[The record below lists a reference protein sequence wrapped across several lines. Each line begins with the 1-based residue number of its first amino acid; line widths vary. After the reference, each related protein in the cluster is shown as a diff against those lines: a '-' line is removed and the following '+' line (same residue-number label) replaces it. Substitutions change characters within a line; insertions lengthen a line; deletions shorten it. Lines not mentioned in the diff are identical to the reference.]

1 MKLLFENWRK
11 FISEGMKTVDDLV
24 SFVDEEYPEYQTDLY
39 VRIRKEDDGP
49 GIDFTYAFIDENGEV
64 LDLGWNDA
72 FDGKI
77 TIVPAETFPEDGP
90 CDGAYQVKWASAKRG
105 WGPLL
110 YDVAMEYAT
119 MHGNGLIADREEV
132 TDRARPVWDYYLSN
146 RGDVDHHQLD
156 DKHNTLTPDV
166 EKDNCDQYIAS
177 LPLGPGGRPVTPWEK
192 NALSKRYTQEPTTI
206 TRLRELERL
215 IDET

>member
-1 MKLLFENWRK
+1 MEGWRK

-24 SFVDEEYPEYQTDLY
+24 NFVDEEYPDYQTDIY
-39 VRIRKEDDGP
+39 VRIRKENVGGFEYGH
-49 GIDFTYAFIDENGEV
+49 GIEFAYAFIDENGKV
-64 LDLGWNDA
+64 QDLGWNDA

-77 TIVPAETFPEDGP
+77 VIVPAWADPDIGP
-90 CDGAYQVKWASAKRG
+90 CEGAYQVKWASAKRG

-132 TDRARPVWDYYLSN
+132 SDQARPIWDYYLSN
-146 RGDVDHHQLD
+146 RGDVKSHQLD

-177 LPLGPGGRPVTPWEK
+177 LGGKYNWQD
-192 NALSKRYTQEPTTI
+192 NALSKRYTKAPTTI
-206 TRLRELERL
+206 AELEKIGRL
-215 IDET
+215 IDEI